1 MLHVSPAIRKLLPS
15 FIFPTLARLFCLL
28 QKKSREPR
36 NAEKRTCFMTTQQRY
51 TPVWVGNLS
60 CCEGKKHSRMCVRVR
75 PTEAKDRGN
84 KNEGKILFNS
94 KFCFYFASQQQHR
107 ASHTALR
114 ETTKMRFLGV
124 GFGSLYVPLL
134 SSSSFAALDS
144 CFVSFIVQQRH
155 KKSLRHFDSSSG
167 WKKLCTSCI
176 FSVCRSGIMSASFGK
191 WTKTEAHK
199 KFKMEEEGEDDGRT
213 KEETS

>member
-1 MLHVSPAIRKLLPS
+1 MLHVSPALRKLLPS

-36 NAEKRTCFMTTQQRY
+36 NAEKRTCFMTTQRY
-51 TPVWVGNLS
+51 TPVWEGNLS

-75 PTEAKDRGN
+75 PTDAKDRGN

-155 KKSLRHFDSSSG
+155 KKVYGILTRAQDEKKNYAQAAFSLF
-167 WKKLCTSCI
+167 
-176 FSVCRSGIMSASFGK
+176 A
-191 WTKTEAHK
+191 EAA
-199 KFKMEEEGEDDGRT
+199 
-213 KEETS
+213 